1 MAEKNMSN
9 NWLWAGRYVAV
20 ILLSVIL
27 AAALGNMGLFEKTT
41 LAGKLNAAHIVQFL
55 GYGAALTIFWML
67 GLRATRTLQ
76 QQGGKALALLHLILP
91 VVSLIVMA
99 LAYSVLLLLFKPF
112 MGATLA
118 SIFNWTF
125 IVLILACAGWL
136 VMAVFNQSAPLTELL
151 IGKKAKGE

>member
-1 MAEKNMSN
+1 MAQNISN
-9 NWLWAGRYVAV
+9 NWMWAGRYIAV

-55 GYGAALTIFWML
+55 GYGAALVIFWLM
-67 GLRATRTLQ
+67 GLQATKTLQ
-76 QQGGKALALLHLILP
+76 EQGGKGLALLHLVLP

-112 MGATLA
+112 MGTTVA

-136 VMAVFNQSAPLTELL
+136 VAAVFNQSAPLTELL
-151 IGKKAKGE
+151 IGKGGKGK